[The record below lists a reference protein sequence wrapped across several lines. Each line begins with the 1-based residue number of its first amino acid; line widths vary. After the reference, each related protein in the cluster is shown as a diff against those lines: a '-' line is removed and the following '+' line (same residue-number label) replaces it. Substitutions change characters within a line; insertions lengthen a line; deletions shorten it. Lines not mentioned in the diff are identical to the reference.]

1 MGEIEISGQLSCQ
14 LFDCTVVLCMS
25 DVGLSVCTVYSVDVV
40 ASTIHGSVSCL
51 LVHSEHITH

>member
-1 MGEIEISGQLSCQ
+1 M
-14 LFDCTVVLCMS
+14 LCMS
-25 DVGLSVCTVYSVDVV
+25 DVGLFVCLYSVGVV